1 MKRLIYILLGLLG
14 VGVSGCDDGSDGGW
28 DGGGVA
34 EYGVPHIQFRLSARV
49 VDSEGNPIQ
58 GIVASPEGDSFDS
71 QTGVSDYLGLIDAS
85 GSCWPGS
92 QNVVEFVDIDGEL
105 NGGEFETLRLDIS
118 DKVQQTHEG
127 EGAWYDG
134 DYEVSLGDVVMTRKD
149 SNDVD

>member
-1 MKRLIYILLGLLG
+1 M
-14 VGVSGCDDGSDGGW
+14 
-28 DGGGVA
+28 VA
-34 EYGVPHIQFRLSARV
+34 YGVPHVDFRLTARV

-149 SNDVD
+149 SNE